1 MTFDRVG
8 VGTTT
13 VSDAVFKVEANTTTF
28 RVDEFGVGIGA
39 TALSG
44 NALQVG
50 GVVVAVFFGFF
61 PPASFP
67 PNPV

>member
-13 VSDAVFKVEANTTTF
+13 VSDAVFKVQANTTTF

-39 TALSG
+39 
-44 NALQVG
+44 QH
-50 GVVVAVFFGFF
+50 
-61 PPASFP
+61 
-67 PNPV
+67 